1 MLSSPKYNVDKL
13 YASHLYVYTEASP
26 NPNSMKFVLNRM
38 LSKDENFLRDYTT
51 VESAADSPL
60 AQEIL
65 QFPFVERVFMTKNFI
80 TITKQEQ
87 IPWEDI
93 VGGMK
98 TYLKE
103 YFEANKVVILG
114 EDEENEFGK
123 PTSKNT
129 IDTTD
134 TETVKQI
141 KGILDEYIRPA
152 VEGDGGAISFSSF
165 DETEGVLKVTLQG
178 SCSGCPSSTVTLK
191 AGIENLFKRMMPDK
205 VKIVE
210 SVSI

>member
-13 YASHLYVYTEASP
+13 YAAHLYVYTEASP

-93 VGGMK
+93 VNGMK
-98 TYLKE
+98 TYLKD

-114 EDEENEFGK
+114 EDEEDEFGK
-123 PTSKNT
+123 PISKNI

-134 TETVKQI
+134 TETIKQI

-165 DETEGVLKVTLQG
+165 NEADGVLKVLLQG
-178 SCSGCPSSTVTLK
+178 SCSGCPSSTITLK

-205 VKIVE
+205 VKTVE
-210 SVSI
+210 SVAG